1 MNIFKSIW
9 AFIKGPFTE
18 VSAMPDDLIQSGTT
32 DSTTQAVALN
42 AAAATAT
49 LSQPAMGQV
58 TGESSVQVP
67 LPIAPAADT
76 DAHFAAFEKN
86 DIAPGLSQPTLTH
99 LVDPDK
105 LHAVLKVLG
114 HDLELVWDDAVALV
128 KKAL

>member
-1 MNIFKSIW
+1 MNILKSIW

-32 DSTTQAVALN
+32 DSTAQAVALN
-42 AAAATAT
+42 ASAATAT
-49 LSQPAMGQV
+49 LSQPGTGQV
-58 TGESSVQVP
+58 TGESVQVP
-67 LPIAPAADT
+67 LPIAPAAGT
-76 DAHFAAFEKN
+76 DVQFAEFEKG

-105 LHAVLKVLG
+105 LHAMLKVLG
-114 HDLELVWDDAVALV
+114 HDLELVWSDAVALV